1 MLLKDK
7 VAVVTGAASLNGI
20 GWSIA
25 RRFAEEGAK
34 IVLLD
39 IAADKLQ
46 MATETL
52 GEPHQGFVC
61 DVRDPLACKKVVEQT
76 VAAFGQID
84 ILVNNAG
91 VSQPRRLLDIDDE
104 GYDLVMDVSL
114 RGAFNMSRAVV
125 PYLRKAGRGS
135 ILCMGSVSAQRGGGV
150 MGGAHYSAAKGGIQS
165 LAKALARELAPDGIR
180 VNAVA
185 PGLIETDLIAGRL
198 SDENR
203 ELTLTA
209 TPLGRIGQPVEV
221 ANACLYLASDM
232 ASYVTGVV
240 LDVNGGLHIH

>member
-7 VAVVTGAASLNGI
+7 VALVTGAGSLNGI
-20 GWSIA
+20 GWAIA
-25 RRFAEEGAK
+25 KRFAEEGAK
-34 IVLLD
+34 IVLVD

-46 MATETL
+46 IAADTL
-52 GEPHQGFVC
+52 GLPHQGFVC
-61 DVRDPLACKKVVEQT
+61 DVRDSKRCKRVVEQA
-76 VAAFGQID
+76 VEAFGQID
-84 ILVNNAG
+84 ILINNAG
-91 VSQPRRLLDIDDE
+91 VSQPRRLLEIDDE
-104 GYDLVMDVSL
+104 GYDLVMGVSL
-114 RGAFNMSRAVV
+114 RGALNMSKAVV
-125 PYLRKAGRGS
+125 PHMRQAGSGN

-150 MGGAHYSAAKGGIQS
+150 MGGAHYSAAKGGVQT

-203 ELTLTA
+203 KLTLDA

-221 ANACLYLASDM
+221 ANACLYLVSDM

>member
-20 GWSIA
+20 GWAIA
-25 RRFAEEGAK
+25 SRFVEEGAK
-34 IVLLD
+34 VVLLD
-39 IAADKLQ
+39 IAADKLEI
-46 MATETL
+46 AKETL
-52 GEPHQGFVC
+52 GDPHYGFVC
-61 DVRDPLACKKVVEQT
+61 DVRHPQACKRAVEQIIS
-76 VAAFGQID
+76 AYGQID
-84 ILVNNAG
+84 VLVNNAG
-91 VSQPRRLLDIDDE
+91 VSQPRRLLEIDDE

-125 PYLRKAGRGS
+125 PYLRQAGRGS
-135 ILCMGSVSAQRGGGV
+135 ILCMGSVSAQRGGGI

-203 ELTLTA
+203 KLTLTA

-240 LDVNGGLHIH
+240 LDVNGGMHIH